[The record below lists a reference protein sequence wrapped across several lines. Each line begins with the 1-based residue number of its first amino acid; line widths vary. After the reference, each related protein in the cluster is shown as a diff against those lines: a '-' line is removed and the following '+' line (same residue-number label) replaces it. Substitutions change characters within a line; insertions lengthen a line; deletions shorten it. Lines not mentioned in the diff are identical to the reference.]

1 MNAVKTIDDDLLEI
15 IKLKNVKIALVEWLP
30 FDRNQ
35 LSALNHK
42 LDSIRRRKGHIV
54 TALMDD
60 TPENITFES
69 EDITCKVTV
78 KDYELSEFVSF
89 EASINYPEEIEV
101 IQKEDLSVTI
111 NSWGQVIYGA
121 DLVEVEDSKDGW
133 VSLDLLTRV
142 IADLTMDSSQ
152 MIDSLLTEYQRNLLD
167 LVFLNE
173 SHNRTKVILLFAEAI
188 TPKLATCEAYLDGE
202 ELQNELEQLLGVLQK
217 VEPLK
222 DGYLFTGTCGIIAV
236 SPSVQEYEESL
247 LERGMSNAIRVFL
260 DDYSARIWHL
270 WDESRLIEK
279 DIDKA
284 MLGDVTSLAK
294 AQNWITK
301 ASSEAI
307 MLSDILS
314 YLRDSVQEFVAVLT
328 EQDPK
333 RSPDDPLI
341 QEIIQIQEDSRIT
354 TKRVNDT
361 QKVIHG
367 LETKMVALRDF
378 SNALAEKH
386 MRKISDSMAQNTKSM
401 TQMTESNNRASDALS
416 IIELILAGSVIL
428 DIILLIVGE
437 YGYPPWLSGLMN
449 TGYGSFVILFVS
461 IALWLAVFVF
471 LRISKR
477 RLESSAIRRQTGT
490 FMIAKLCNVAN
501 LESYLS
507 SKDILMRNVEA
518 ETGSEYISVTWEPA
532 ESKSSLYRIESVVL
546 SYDAQEEFLVQIY
559 LESPDMNVK
568 LQDCFNHLMEEM
580 KEAGVFAD
588 LDENGHNL

>member
-1 MNAVKTIDDDLLEI
+1 MKSVKTINDNLLEI

-35 LSALNHK
+35 LSALNHR
-42 LDSIRRRKGHIV
+42 LDSIHRRKGHIV
-54 TALMDD
+54 TALMDN
-60 TPENITFES
+60 TPEDITFES
-69 EDITCKVTV
+69 EEITCKVSV

-89 EASINYPEEIEV
+89 QASINYPEEANV
-101 IQKEDLSVTI
+101 IQKEELSVNI

-121 DLVEVEDSKDGW
+121 DIIEVEDSKDGW
-133 VSLDLLTRV
+133 VSLDLLTRI

-173 SHNRTKVILLFAEAI
+173 SHNRTKVLLVFAEDI
-188 TPKLATCEAYLDGE
+188 TPKLAAGKNYFDGE

-217 VEPLK
+217 VEPINK
-222 DGYLFTGTCGIIAV
+222 GFLFTGTGGLIAV
-236 SPSVQEYEESL
+236 SPSVQDYEKSL
-247 LERGMSNAIRVFL
+247 LERGMSTAIRIFL

-270 WDESRLIEK
+270 WDESRLIES

-314 YLRDSVQEFVAVLT
+314 YLRDSMHEFVAALT
-328 EQDPK
+328 EQDPN
-333 RSPDDPLI
+333 RSRDDPII

-401 TQMTESNNRASDALS
+401 TQMTESNNRTSDALS

-437 YGYPPWLSGLMN
+437 YGYPTWLSGLMN
-449 TGYGSFVILFVS
+449 TGYGSFVILLVS
-461 IALWLAVFVF
+461 IALWMAVFIF

-477 RLESSAIRRQTGT
+477 RLESSAIRRQTAT
-490 FMIAKLCNVAN
+490 FMIARLCNIEQ
-501 LESYLS
+501 LESFLS
-507 SKDILMRNVEA
+507 SKNILMRNIESEA
-518 ETGSEYISVTWEPA
+518 GSEYISVTWEPTCTR
-532 ESKSSLYRIESVVL
+532 SSLYKIESVVL
-546 SYDAQEEFLVQIY
+546 SYDAREEFLVQIY
-559 LESPDMNVK
+559 FETPDMNIK
-568 LQDCFNHLMEEM
+568 LKDCFNYLMEQM
-580 KEAGVFAD
+580 TEAGVFD
-588 LDENGHNL
+588 TKDGEII